1 MGNPFAHTK
10 QPVSGGSFL
19 PEDYISRKADGR
31 ANILCLFLFGVVM
44 AGVASAFFVTN
55 RQWES
60 VKEEHEA
67 INAAYE
73 QESKKIEQ
81 LKSLEQQ
88 RESMIE
94 RAEIT
99 TALIE
104 KNPRSVLAAEIV
116 RSMPEGVT
124 LLTADLKSKRVVVS
138 SKLESGAGEVKSLS
152 GSSAKSSKSGKS
164 SKSSKS
170 KSSGS
175 EKSET
180 PAAPRPQAPRFESM
194 LILTGVAGANQD
206 IADYLQALK
215 TCEILESVELAYIKE
230 TVMSEMTLRK
240 FQIDAKLRDTA
251 RSGSAKPSG
260 VAGATGGDAASHS
273 EQAAATGESP
283 ATASQATASQG
294 DSSGATGEDASGLSA
309 GATAA
314 AQAEKED

>member
-1 MGNPFAHTK
+1 MGNPFAQAK
-10 QPVSGGSFL
+10 QPVTGGSFL

-44 AGVASAFFVTN
+44 AGVASAFLVTN
-55 RQWES
+55 RQWAS
-60 VKEEHEA
+60 VKEEHKA

-99 TALIE
+99 TELIE
-104 KNPRSVLAAEIV
+104 KNPRSMLAAEIV

-124 LLTADLKSKRVVVS
+124 LLTADLKSKRIVVS
-138 SKLESGAGEVKSLS
+138 SRLESGGAEVKSLS
-152 GSSAKSSKSGKS
+152 GSSAKSSRSSKSTKS
-164 SKSSKS
+164 SKSSKA
-170 KSSGS
+170 KSSAPA
-175 EKSET
+175 KSEV
-180 PAAPRPQAPRFESM
+180 PAAPRPQAPKFESI
-194 LILTGVAGANQD
+194 LILTGVGGANQD

-215 TCEILESVELAYIKE
+215 KCEMLESVELAYIKE
-230 TVMSEMTLRK
+230 TVMSGMTLRK

-251 RSGSAKPSG
+251 RSASG
-260 VAGATGGDAASHS
+260 KATGGTGATDGATAPAKG
-273 EQAAATGESP
+273 EQAASGRSPAIPTAASVGAGGES
-283 ATASQATASQG
+283 Q
-294 DSSGATGEDASGLSA
+294 DVNGEST

-314 AQAEKED
+314 VQTEKED

>member
-55 RQWES
+55 RQWVS

-180 PAAPRPQAPRFESM
+180 PAAPRPQAPKFESM

-260 VAGATGGDAASHS
+260 GPTGGDAASLS

-283 ATASQATASQG
+283 ATTSQATVSQG
-294 DSSGATGEDASGLSA
+294 DASGAEGEDASGLSA